1 MTPQEM
7 LLRRGNHERH
17 IELLR
22 AAIRNDIEEAGKCPA
37 PKNLRRAKVSDIK
50 PGAIIWFPRYKWGS
64 KWQIVQGIVDT
75 ENNFGFIASGV
86 VWSMKGAWIEK

>member
-1 MTPQEM
+1 M
-7 LLRRGNHERH
+7 LLRRGNHERA

-22 AAIRNDIEEAGKCPA
+22 AAIRNDLVEAKKCQP
-37 PKNLRRAKVSDIK
+37 PKNLRLAKASDIK

-64 KWQIVQGIVDT
+64 KWQIVEGITGTKSGNDS
-75 ENNFGFIASGV
+75 GFIASGI